1 MAKKKQTPNKSTIKY
16 EVCNFR
22 HSDEV
27 RELIDELAQAE
38 SLGFTDV
45 MRQLVNA
52 GLASKYGVRIQGNRV
67 IDRGAAP
74 SLMTVSRAS

>member
-1 MAKKKQTPNKSTIKY
+1 MTKKKQTPIKQPITY

-27 RELIDELAQAE
+27 RDLINEVAEAE

-52 GLASKYGVRIQGNRV
+52 GLNAKYNVQIQGNRV
-67 IDRGAAP
+67 IDRGDAP
-74 SLMTVSRAS
+74 SLQPVSRAG